1 MISDSELPLT
11 DNFRIITEKKG
22 NEMLLIEK
30 LIAHGRDQSLLLPR
44 LGGVEDFGVITWFSG
59 EVE

>member
-44 LGGVEDFGVITWFSG
+44 LGGWGILG
-59 EVE
+59 